1 MNEFLMPREKAL
13 TYGFNS
19 LNENE
24 LIALIL
30 KSAHKGSN
38 VFKLAD
44 DLISKANG
52 FNNLLSL
59 NYEELITIKGI
70 KKAKA
75 LEILAILEICKRL
88 TNVNSVFDNKST
100 LNTKMIVDYLKFNIG
115 YKTQEE
121 FFVIFINGKG
131 KILKAE
137 TMFKGT
143 DDRTYVAIDE
153 ILRKAL
159 IIKAKGIVIAHNHP
173 SDDSSPSSFDIELT
187 KNIVEGC
194 KHIGISFIDHII
206 VSKSNYYS
214 FKSSGI
220 LLK

>member
-1 MNEFLMPREKAL
+1 MSEYLMPREKAL

-38 VFKLAD
+38 VFLLAD
-44 DLISKANG
+44 ELIKKANG
-52 FNNLLSL
+52 FDNLLSL
-59 NYEELITIKGI
+59 DYEELTSIKGI

-88 TNVNSVFDNKST
+88 TNVDKVASNGT
-100 LNTKMIVDYLKFNIG
+100 YLNPKNIVDYLRFKIG
-115 YKTQEE
+115 FKNQEE
-121 FFVIFINGKG
+121 FFVMFIDSKS
-131 KILKAE
+131 KILKAY

-143 DDRTYVAIDE
+143 HDRTYVGIDE

-159 IIKAKGIVIAHNHP
+159 LLKAKGIIIAHNHP
-173 SDDSSPSSFDIELT
+173 SDDTTPSSYDKELT
-187 KNIVEGC
+187 KNIMEGC
-194 KHIGISFIDHII
+194 RHVGITFIDHII
-206 VSKSNYYS
+206 ISKNSYYS
-214 FKSSGI
+214 FKTSGI